1 MKKTIT
7 LIILLAII
15 GILLYV
21 MYRMSHKA
29 EVKPLPVVD
38 KAKSEMRVQMK
49 LDSIEIKNL
58 KDSLAF
64 LKDSIS
70 NNQTKIIYIKT
81 KANEKA
87 NSVSKW
93 STHQFNEFLSSRYK
107 DSIR

>member
-29 EVKPLPVVD
+29 EPLPVVD

>member
-21 MYRMSHKA
+21 MYRMSHEA

-38 KAKSEMRVQMK
+38 KAKSEMKVQMK

>member
-1 MKKTIT
+1 MKRTIT
-7 LIILLAII
+7 IIILLVVI
-15 GILLYV
+15 GILSFVLYNMV
-21 MYRMSHKA
+21 HKE
-29 EVKPLPVVD
+29 EVVTTPVVD
-38 KAKSEMRVQMK
+38 KAKSEMRVQLK

>member
-7 LIILLAII
+7 IIILSLVV

-21 MYRMSHKA
+21 IYKMSHKA
-29 EVKPLPVVD
+29 EPLPKVD
-38 KAKSEMRVQMK
+38 NAKSEMKVQLK

-64 LKDSIS
+64 LQDSIS
-70 NNQTKIIYIKT
+70 NNQTKIIYIKS

-87 NSVSKW
+87 
-93 STHQFNEFLSSRYK
+93 R
-107 DSIR
+107 R

>member
-7 LIILLAII
+7 IIILSLVI

-21 MYRMSHKA
+21 MYKMSHKA
-29 EVKPLPVVD
+29 EPLPVVD
-38 KAKSEMRVQMK
+38 KVKSDMRVQLK

-64 LKDSIS
+64 LQDSIS

-93 STHQFNEFLSSRYK
+93 STHQFNEFLTSRYK

>member
-93 STHQFNEFLSSRYK
+93 SSAQFNEYLSDRYK

>member
-1 MKKTIT
+1 MKRTIT
-7 LIILLAII
+7 ILILLIVI
-15 GILLYV
+15 GILSFVLYK
-21 MYRMSHKA
+21 MSQK
-29 EVKPLPVVD
+29 EEPTPKVD
-38 KAKSEMRVQMK
+38 TAKSEMKAQLK
-49 LDSIEIKNL
+49 LDSIEIKSL

-87 NSVSKW
+87 NSVSHW
-93 STHQFNEFLSSRYK
+93 STRQYNEFLTSRYK

>member
-38 KAKSEMRVQMK
+38 KAKSEMKVQMK

>member
-1 MKKTIT
+1 MKRTIT
-7 LIILLAII
+7 IIILLVVI
-15 GILLYV
+15 GILSFVLYNMV
-21 MYRMSHKA
+21 KKE
-29 EVKPLPVVD
+29 EVVPTPVVD
-38 KAKSEMRVQMK
+38 TAKSEMKAQLK

-70 NNQTKIIYIKT
+70 NNQTKIIYIKK

-93 STHQFNEFLSSRYK
+93 GTHQFNEFLSDRYK

>member
-7 LIILLAII
+7 IIILLAIVL
-15 GILLYV
+15 ILLYV
-21 MYRMSHKA
+21 MYRMSHKE
-29 EVKPLPVVD
+29 EVKTTPVVD
-38 KAKSEMRVQMK
+38 KAKSEMKAQLK

-64 LKDSIS
+64 LQDSIN
-70 NNQTKIIYIKT
+70 NNQTKIIYIKK

-93 STHQFNEFLSSRYK
+93 GTHQFNEFLSDRYK